1 MNPSTGV
8 DSRFVA
14 TIYSRGDLNYSYMV
28 AETHIDIA
36 KWSNSPSVY
45 EFWAREMSGMTD
57 VRFAMDSSGYVWYYF
72 PQLWSQ
78 DHVMVIHRMTG
89 DAELALT
96 NTTYHDSTFTW
107 KLVQAGTQVNQEN
120 AWGS

>member
-1 MNPSTGV
+1 
-8 DSRFVA
+8 
-14 TIYSRGDLNYSYMV
+14 
-28 AETHIDIA
+28 
-36 KWSNSPSVY
+36 
-45 EFWAREMSGMTD
+45 MTD